1 MVGFLSFIERIYYMR
16 DLSEL
21 TRYRIKHPTRGWG
34 DSQGGSFKIQSPLQ
48 KDQDL
53 FIIASNTFGW
63 DHVSVSMKRR
73 IPTWIEMDYIRSLF
87 FKEDEVVMQLHP
99 AKSHHINIMEY
110 CLHLWRP
117 QNQEIPLPPEDMV

>member
-1 MVGFLSFIERIYYMR
+1 MR

-21 TRYRIKHPTRGWG
+21 IRYRIKHPSRGWG
-34 DSQGGSFKIQSPLQ
+34 GSDGGCFKIQSPLQ

-87 FKEDEVVMQLHP
+87 FEDNEIVMQLHP
-99 AKSHHINIMEY
+99 ARSHHINIMEY